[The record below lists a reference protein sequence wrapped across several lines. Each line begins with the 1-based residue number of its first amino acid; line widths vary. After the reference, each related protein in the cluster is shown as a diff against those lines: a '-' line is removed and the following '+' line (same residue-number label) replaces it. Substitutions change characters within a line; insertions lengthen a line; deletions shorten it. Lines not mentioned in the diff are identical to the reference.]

1 MQNRRLTVLPSS
13 MEITFGFCFLA
24 FQVLFL
30 GTAIVAA
37 ATALHAPI
45 DNLTVNILYFL
56 ISLAAVLLIF
66 RTFHRANFANF
77 RRDAKRVLKTALIA
91 LPIYYAASL
100 AVNGAIEV
108 VVPDFFNR
116 NDDTLARML
125 EENFAL
131 ALFMCVVLAPIVEE
145 TLYRGML
152 FASLTE
158 VSRPLAYGITILFF
172 SMIHIVGYLTTMS
185 ALEVL
190 LSALQ
195 YIPATI
201 MFCVIYERTDCIWT
215 PILLHAAANLISCT
229 VIRFTGG

>member
-1 MQNRRLTVLPSS
+1 MQNRRPTVLPSS

-56 ISLAAVLLIF
+56 ISLAAVL
-66 RTFHRANFANF
+66 
-77 RRDAKRVLKTALIA
+77 LIA

-201 MFCVIYERTDCIWT
+201 MFCIIYERTDCIWT
-215 PILLHAAANLISCT
+215 SILLHAAANLISCT